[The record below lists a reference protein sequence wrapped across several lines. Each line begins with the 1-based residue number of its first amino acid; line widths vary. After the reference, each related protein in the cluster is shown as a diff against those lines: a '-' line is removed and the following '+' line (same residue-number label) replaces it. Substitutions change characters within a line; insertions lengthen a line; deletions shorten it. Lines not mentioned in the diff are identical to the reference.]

1 VSSTVKRLPAAET
14 AIRRAAVAAL
24 ESERANSAL
33 LSIAFVG
40 ARAISE
46 LNRKYLRK
54 RSATDVISFA
64 LKNPVGSSAVVGD
77 IYICPDVA
85 RANAKRQ
92 RVSVR
97 EEILRLVVHGV
108 LHVLGNDH
116 PEGPRRGA
124 SAMWRRQEAIVAAL
138 A

>member
-1 VSSTVKRLPAAET
+1 VKKLPASEA
-14 AIRRAAVAAL
+14 AIRRAAVATL
-24 ESERANSAL
+24 ESEHTDSAL

-40 ARAISE
+40 TRTISQ

-54 RSATDVISFA
+54 RTATDVISFA
-64 LKNPVGSSAVVGD
+64 LQNPVGGSAVVGD

-92 RVSVR
+92 GVSVK

-108 LHVLGNDH
+108 LHVLGHDH
-116 PEGPRRGA
+116 PDGKARGA